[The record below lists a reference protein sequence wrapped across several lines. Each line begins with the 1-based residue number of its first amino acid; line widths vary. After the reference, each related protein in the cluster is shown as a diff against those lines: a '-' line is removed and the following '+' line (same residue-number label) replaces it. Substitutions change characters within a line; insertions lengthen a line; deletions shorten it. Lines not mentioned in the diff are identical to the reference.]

1 MRALVQRVTYASVV
15 VEEVE
20 LSRIGTGLVVLLGIS
35 TDDAEADSRYLVER
49 IANLRLFPDESDRFD
64 RSALDVMAEL
74 LIVSQFT
81 LYADTRKGRR
91 PDFTQAAQPEPAEI
105 LYSRTVELFKETGL
119 RVVTG
124 RFREHMQVQIHNDGP
139 VTLMLDSADRFRSRR
154 A

>member
-1 MRALVQRVTYASVV
+1 LRALVQRVTCASVV

-20 LSRIGTGLVVLLGIS
+20 VSRIGTGLVVLLGIS
-35 TDDAEADSRYLVER
+35 TDDEEDDGRYLVER
-49 IANLRLFPDESDRFD
+49 ISNLRIFLDDSDRFD
-64 RSALDVMAEL
+64 RSALDIMAGL

-91 PDFTQAAQPEPAEI
+91 PDFTQAAQPERAEM
-105 LYSRTVELFKETGL
+105 LYLRTVELFKETGL
-119 RVVTG
+119 KVATG
-124 RFREHMQVQIHNDGP
+124 RFREHMLVQIQNDGP